1 MGVPPNHLIQNSTI
15 LRTPAMARSAAL
27 EGQDATAAFG
37 VKFSPGLQEVSDKLP
52 EDEDGK
58 DDDDDNGGGG
68 GDDDDHHHHNRDY
81 DDNIWQ
87 YGSSPHILWK

>member
-1 MGVPPNHLIQNSTI
+1 
-15 LRTPAMARSAAL
+15 MARSAL
-27 EGQDATAAFG
+27 EGQDATAAQMGSSFH
-37 VKFSPGLQEVSDKLP
+37 PGLQEVSDKLP
-52 EDEDGK
+52 EDDDDD

-68 GDDDDHHHHNRDY
+68 GGDDDDDDDHHHHHNRDY

>member
-58 DDDDDNGGGG
+58 DDDDNGGG
-68 GDDDDHHHHNRDY
+68 DNRDY